1 MRHIYI
7 RCVTEAEFVKACTNN
22 RFVLGGFYLEFFF

>member
-1 MRHIYI
+1 MYI

-22 RFVLGGFYLEFFF
+22 RFVLGEFYLEFL